1 MKMSNEIETFA
12 GQWKICGDD
21 TFFNGNLLVD
31 RKNNYITL
39 KIIKSGEEFFEL
51 YKQIQSIS
59 KTKVKYIQGKLFS
72 GEYITLYKCI
82 SFNPHLKDN
91 PNTSYMEFNIQVM
104 YAFWGL
110 NIEDNPH
117 LKHEK
122 IKINFGDNII
132 NWYTLYYVHWDYKN
146 NKNTLNIEVTK
157 NNSIK
162 LPYNEQLTIIF
173 SPNIAHRISWNKRE
187 IPLKQDV
194 SVIFEYQSETE
205 WEKILDDILSIQ
217 YFIGLGTKQ
226 KIQIET
232 IQYKHYIL
240 KIGEQYQDLYDDII
254 LGTGEINT
262 NIDNP
267 KYLFNLQEFNQLN
280 KDFSNWTKQYE
291 KLKPIL
297 DLYFVI
303 YTNIQIEIGFLLLM
317 QALETFHARFVTD
330 NKTDYINRIKNL
342 LSKGINHELL
352 YIDEN
357 KKHITLYERICDLC
371 YANGSIPFPQNNYQ
385 ELIKKLVRTRNYYT
399 HYNEKRKE
407 EGIFVIRELPNI
419 IRFLKSLLEYHILT
433 IIGFDDKFIK
443 SKMRY
448 IIQDLN
454 FK

>member
-1 MKMSNEIETFA
+1 MKISNEIEIFS

-21 TFFNGNLLVD
+21 TFFNGELLID
-31 RKNNYITL
+31 RKNNQIKLNLSKLEEVFSFSKSIREKL
-39 KIIKSGEEFFEL
+39 KTG
-51 YKQIQSIS
+51 
-59 KTKVKYIQGKLFS
+59 KYIQGKLFS

-82 SFNPHLKDN
+82 YFNHRFVFD
-91 PNTSYMEFNIQVM
+91 TSYMEFNIQVM

-110 NIEDNPH
+110 NIDNNPQ
-117 LKHEK
+117 LKLEK

-132 NWYTLYYVHWDYKN
+132 NWYTLHSVHRDYKN
-146 NKNTLNIEVTK
+146 NNNTLNIEVTR

-173 SPNIAHRISWNKRE
+173 SPSIIHGISWNKRE
-187 IPLKQDV
+187 IPLKRDV

-240 KIGEQYQDLYDDII
+240 KIGKQNQDFYNDII

-262 NIDNP
+262 NIVNSD
-267 KYLFNLQEFNQLN
+267 YLFNLPEFN
-280 KDFSNWTKQYE
+280 DFSNWTKPYE

-303 YTNIQIEIGFLLLM
+303 YTNIPTKVRFLLLI
-317 QALETFHARFVTD
+317 QALETFHARFIND
-330 NKTDYINRIKNL
+330 NKKYYIKRVESIL
-342 LSKGINHELL
+342 LNGINHELL
-352 YIDEN
+352 YIDKN

-371 YANGSIPFPQNNYQ
+371 YADGNIPFPQTNYR
-385 ELIKKLVRTRNYYT
+385 ELIEKLVRTRHYYT
-399 HYNEKRKE
+399 HYDEKRRE
-407 EGIFVIRELPNI
+407 EGIFAINKLLNE
-419 IRFLKSLLEYHILT
+419 FLKSLLEYHILT

-443 SKMRY
+443 DTMKD
-448 IIQDLN
+448 IIQNLN